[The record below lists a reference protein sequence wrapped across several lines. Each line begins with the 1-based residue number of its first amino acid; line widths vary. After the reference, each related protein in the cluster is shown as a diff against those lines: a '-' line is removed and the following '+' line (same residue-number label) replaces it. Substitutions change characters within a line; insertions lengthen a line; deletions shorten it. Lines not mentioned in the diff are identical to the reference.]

1 MAKRHYTVEEALAIL
16 QTSSTSEEE
25 SGEESGTD
33 WLPDNE
39 SLTGSDSSSEY
50 TGPPAKKVVRGV
62 QSAIAVPAIS
72 SDSGDEGPSNLI
84 ERRTA
89 GSLAGT
95 SGDNE
100 DGPGAVRQTTQ
111 PRVPEGDDVPRDN
124 THLLWFPAN
133 MEEPSIPPFTAASGI
148 LVDTSDMTPLDYF
161 QLFLTESFLQD
172 IVDQTNIYAEQFS
185 AANPTAYY
193 TFKWK
198 PTTVPELKVFLG
210 LTFNMGLTHKP
221 QLRLYWCKDSIHSM
235 PIYQATMTRGR
246 YEQLMRFLHFNNNA
260 NAVKRSD
267 PSFDRLFKLRPLLN
281 HLNQKFPEV
290 YMPGREIV
298 VDESLVPFHG
308 RLAMKQYI
316 PSKRARYGVKL
327 YKLCESGTGYTYS
340 FRVYEG
346 KDSSLEPAGCPP
358 DMGTSGKIVVDLV
371 NPLLHKGYHL
381 YVDNFY
387 SGVPLFKF
395 LYTAQTMACG
405 TVRLNRKGLPS
416 QVLNKKLKRGE
427 SCSLR
432 SNELLSLKYKD
443 KRDVLMLSTI
453 HTEATMTCQSRRQQ
467 IQKPVAIAE
476 YSQYMGAVD
485 FSDQMMAPYLILR
498 KTRAWYKKVG
508 IYLLQM
514 AMYNSYVIFKKS
526 GHGDS
531 YLKFQE
537 QIITSHPNRILK
549 EDVKFVANIT

>member
-1 MAKRHYTVEEALAIL
+1 
-16 QTSSTSEEE
+16 
-25 SGEESGTD
+25 
-33 WLPDNE
+33 
-39 SLTGSDSSSEY
+39 
-50 TGPPAKKVVRGV
+50 
-62 QSAIAVPAIS
+62 
-72 SDSGDEGPSNLI
+72 
-84 ERRTA
+84 
-89 GSLAGT
+89 
-95 SGDNE
+95 
-100 DGPGAVRQTTQ
+100 
-111 PRVPEGDDVPRDN
+111 
-124 THLLWFPAN
+124 
-133 MEEPSIPPFTAASGI
+133 
-148 LVDTSDMTPLDYF
+148 
-161 QLFLTESFLQD
+161 
-172 IVDQTNIYAEQFS
+172 
-185 AANPTAYY
+185 
-193 TFKWK
+193 
-198 PTTVPELKVFLG
+198 
-210 LTFNMGLTHKP
+210 
-221 QLRLYWCKDSIHSM
+221 
-235 PIYQATMTRGR
+235 MTRGR
-246 YEQLMRFLHFNNNA
+246 YEQLMRFLHFNNKA

-267 PSFDRLFKLRPLLN
+267 PSFDHLLKLRPLLN

-308 RLAMKQYI
+308 RLAIKQYI
-316 PSKRARYGVKL
+316 PSKRARYGVKV

-381 YVDNFY
+381 YEDNFY

-405 TVRLNRKGLPS
+405 TVRLNQKGLPS
-416 QVLNKKLKRGE
+416 QVLNTKLKRGE

-537 QIITSHPNRILK
+537 QIITSLIFESGYK
-549 EDVKFVANIT
+549 AQTTDQDCEDVARFRDKHFPAPIPPTPSKPYPQRRCKICSKHHMRRDSRYYCPQCASKPSLCLKDCFEVYHTLHK